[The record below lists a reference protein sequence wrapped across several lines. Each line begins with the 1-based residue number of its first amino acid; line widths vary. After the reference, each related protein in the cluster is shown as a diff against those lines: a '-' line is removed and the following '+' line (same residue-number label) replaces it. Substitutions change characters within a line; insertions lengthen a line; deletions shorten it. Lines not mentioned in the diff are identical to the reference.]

1 MALGA
6 AAACHVLLP
15 PVVSRAQGQGGGSVR
30 LVRQSIRESHGAWRV
45 LMLLRLPKPPQ
56 TPEVVLHFRLTQVID
71 FLPSNDPDKPRQV
84 PVDPPRLIE
93 REKTVDMRDVQGR
106 VGRSTRTELSL
117 SRGDGFRAG
126 VWTLRVD
133 GPEGP
138 LDLPARITLQGVN
151 EQYTPPAER
160 PDAGP

>member
-1 MALGA
+1 VALGST
-6 AAACHVLLP
+6 AACLVLLP
-15 PVVSRAQGQGGGSVR
+15 PVESRAQAQRGGSVR

-56 TPEVVLHFRLTQVID
+56 TPEVVLHFHLTQVID
-71 FLPSNDPDKPRQV
+71 FLPSSDPDKPRHV

-106 VGRSTRTELSL
+106 VSRATRTELSL
-117 SRGDGFRAG
+117 SRADGFRAG

-133 GPEGP
+133 GPDGP
-138 LDLPARITLQGVN
+138 LDLPVRITLQGVN
-151 EQYTPPAER
+151 EEPTPPDER

>member
-1 MALGA
+1 
-6 AAACHVLLP
+6 
-15 PVVSRAQGQGGGSVR
+15 
-30 LVRQSIRESHGAWRV
+30 
-45 LMLLRLPKPPQ
+45 MLLRLPKLPQ
-56 TPEVVLHFRLTQVID
+56 TAEIVLRFRLTQVVD
-71 FLPSNDPDKPRQV
+71 FLPSDDPDKPRQV
-84 PVDPPRLIE
+84 PVDPPRPIE

-126 VWTLRVD
+126 VWTLAVD
-133 GPEGP
+133 GPDGP

-151 EQYTPPAER
+151 EESAPPAER

>member
-1 MALGA
+1 MALGSA
-6 AAACHVLLP
+6 AVCHVLLP
-15 PVVSRAQGQGGGSVR
+15 PVESRAQGQRGGSVR
-30 LVRQSIRESHGAWRV
+30 LVRHSIREGHGAWRV
-45 LMLLRLPKPPQ
+45 LMLLRLPKLPQ
-56 TPEVVLHFRLTQVID
+56 TAEIVLRFRLTQVVD
-71 FLPSNDPDKPRQV
+71 FLPSDDPDKPRQV
-84 PVDPPRLIE
+84 PVDPPRPIE

-126 VWTLRVD
+126 VWTLAVD
-133 GPEGP
+133 GPDGP

-151 EQYTPPAER
+151 EESAPPAER